1 MVNFDVNLFELSD
14 VYVLVEFEIKLIVS
28 VFVMENIC
36 FVVLLLEMDVKKLID
51 FQENVN
57 IKKNM
62 IWVFCVF
69 EFWCVYRNSYGEFV
83 KELYDM
89 NIEEMNYYFGCFIVE
104 VRKQDG

>member
-1 MVNFDVNLFELSD
+1 
-14 VYVLVEFEIKLIVS
+14 
-28 VFVMENIC
+28 
-36 FVVLLLEMDVKKLID
+36 
-51 FQENVN
+51 
-57 IKKNM
+57 M

-104 VRKQDG
+104 VRK